1 MLVSCMQKNCW
12 KFFSVEYVQQT
23 ELCTTNCSNLLCTVL
38 SKIYPTPKNSQ
49 QFFCMQ
55 ETNIL
60 SNHFMQLLYSLM
72 MGQLVQKQTGVS
84 GFYNII
90 VNLTQLYAFAGLNYS
105 N

>member
-1 MLVSCMQKNCW
+1 
-12 KFFSVEYVQQT
+12 
-23 ELCTTNCSNLLCTVL
+23 
-38 SKIYPTPKNSQ
+38 
-49 QFFCMQ
+49 
-55 ETNIL
+55 
-60 SNHFMQLLYSLM
+60 MQLLYSLM